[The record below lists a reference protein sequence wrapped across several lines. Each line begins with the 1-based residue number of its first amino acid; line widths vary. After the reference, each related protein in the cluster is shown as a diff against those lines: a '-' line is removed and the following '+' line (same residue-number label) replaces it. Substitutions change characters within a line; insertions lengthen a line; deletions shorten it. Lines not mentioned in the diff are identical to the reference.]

1 LKNIIFAFVIL
12 LAGCTATKNTSI
24 QKSNSIEKDFMT
36 YLEAIASK
44 DFASGMEYLVP
55 EFFDIFPK
63 ADMIKV
69 MEETFNNPLMTF
81 NVKNPVIT
89 DVSKIETL
97 DDKFYSKMTYTQL
110 LELSMGEEGEE
121 SAREKEVRIAEEK
134 RFFNQ
139 SFGEDNV
146 EYNEDTGFFLV
157 KTKED
162 AIAVSKDGKSDW
174 KFLVVQEKQMGILK
188 ELIPEDILK
197 RFELL

>member
-1 LKNIIFAFVIL
+1 MKNIIFAFVIL